1 MRRGEAEGRGQKSE
15 VRGQRAE
22 GRNRLDFM
30 FMQQWVEGAEG
41 ESSMQYDVKTSLEL
55 IRRGS
60 EEIIDE
66 EELIVKLKRGRPLRV
81 KAGFDPTAP
90 DLHLGHT
97 VLIQKLKHFQ
107 TLGHTVLFLIGD
119 FTGMIG
125 DPSGKSETRK
135 ALTREEIIQ
144 NAETY
149 KKQIFRIL
157 DPDKTEILFNS
168 TWMEQFTAYD
178 FVQLCSK
185 YTVARML
192 ERDDFHKRFV
202 NNQPI
207 SIHEFLYP
215 LAQGYDSIAMEAD
228 VELGGTDQK
237 FNLLVGR
244 TLQRQQG
251 LEPQVILTMPILA
264 GLDGVQKMSKSLGN
278 YVAIED
284 PPQDMF
290 GKLMSISDELM
301 YRYFELLSDKSLQ
314 QIEQMRQSVR
324 ENRVH
329 PKEVKETLAQEI
341 TGRFHGPEAGQ
352 QAREEFGRIFSRQEL
367 PADMPVVRVS
377 DQEQNSVLEIM
388 DRSGLFKSKGE
399 VRRLCKQGAVTRD
412 GQKIMDPAYSL
423 AAGEH
428 VLKCGK
434 RKFVKAV
441 VLEDR

>member
-1 MRRGEAEGRGQKSE
+1 
-15 VRGQRAE
+15 
-22 GRNRLDFM
+22 
-30 FMQQWVEGAEG
+30 
-41 ESSMQYDVKTSLEL
+41 MQYDVEASLEL

-66 EELIVKLKRGRPLRV
+66 QELITKLRRGKPLRV

-97 VLIQKLKHFQ
+97 VLIQKLRHFQ
-107 TLGHTVLFLIGD
+107 ILGHTVLFLIGD
-119 FTGMIG
+119 FTGLIG

-135 ALTREEIIQ
+135 ALSRQEVIE

-157 DPDKTEILFNS
+157 DPERTEILFNS

-192 ERDDFHKRFV
+192 ERDDFHNRFI

-215 LAQGYDSIAMEAD
+215 LAQGYDSIAMKAD

-244 TLQRQQG
+244 TLQRQEG
-251 LEPQVILTMPILA
+251 LEPQVILTMPILE

-278 YVAIED
+278 YVAIEEA
-284 PPQDMF
+284 PGEMF
-290 GKLMSISDELM
+290 GKLMSVSDELM
-301 YRYFELLSDKSLQ
+301 FRYYELLSDKSLQ
-314 QIEQMRQSVR
+314 EIEELRQAIEAGR
-324 ENRVH
+324 LH
-329 PKEVKETLAQEI
+329 PKTVKEELALEI
-341 TGRFHGPEAGQ
+341 TARFHSRESAQ
-352 QAREEFGRIFSRQEL
+352 RAKEEFNRIFSGQEL
-367 PADMPVVRVS
+367 PEDMPLIRVRPG
-377 DQEQNSVLEIM
+377 EQNSVLEVM
-388 DRSGLFKSKGE
+388 AQSGLFKSKGE
-399 VRRLCKQGAVTRD
+399 AKRLCKQGAVTKD
-412 GQKIMDPAYSL
+412 GQKIMDPAYPLSN
-423 AAGEH
+423 GEH

-434 RKFVKAV
+434 RRFLKVE
-441 VLEDR
+441 VLEKN